1 MLDNDDIIAS
11 SSSPNTAPANTFFQ
25 NGLIQNT
32 NSSLFTFKKP
42 TSPTTLSSQSNNEK
56 SIFELSK
63 PFNSFHN
70 SNKSVA
76 ISCSINNNNNNII
89 KNTNYFSSIQNNDL
103 IFKFNEPTE
112 LNSQLKLKYNNRFK
126 NNNGNQRNHIVLVE
140 QSPFSVFK
148 SVKSQE
154 NIEVI
159 LLIICIK
166 L

>member
-1 MLDNDDIIAS
+1 MFDNDDIIS
-11 SSSPNTAPANTFFQ
+11 SSSSSKVAPTNTFLS
-25 NGLIQNT
+25 NGIIQNT
-32 NSSLFTFKKP
+32 DSSLFSFKKP
-42 TSPTTLSSQSNNEK
+42 TSTSPTTLSSQSANEQT
-56 SIFELSK
+56 IFELSK

-70 SNKSVA
+70 SNNKLVVNN
-76 ISCSINNNNNNII
+76 CSINNNNI
-89 KNTNYFSSIQNNDL
+89 KNTNYFSSNQNNDS

-159 LLIICIK
+159 LFI
-166 L
+166 